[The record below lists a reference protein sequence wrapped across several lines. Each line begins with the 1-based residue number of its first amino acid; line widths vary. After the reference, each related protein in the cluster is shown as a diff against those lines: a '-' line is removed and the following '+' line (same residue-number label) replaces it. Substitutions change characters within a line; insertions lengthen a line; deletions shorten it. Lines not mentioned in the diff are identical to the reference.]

1 MYSIVRMG
9 VAALIIATIT
19 VWSTAQASD
28 SIVGSWRL
36 VSWVQEDVE
45 GKAVQTVFGDNTVG
59 VITYTSDGHMS
70 VFVADP
76 KRKPAVGPM
85 ATDAEARQTYI
96 ERWSLTLAPTALM
109 ATRSSTKSK
118 FRGTRDGT
126 EPINSVL
133 SKSKIIDSL
142 SRRRQSS
149 VQ

>member
-28 SIVGSWRL
+28 TVVGSWRL

-45 GKAVQTVFGDNTVG
+45 GKAVQTVFGDNPVG

-76 KRKPAVGPM
+76 KRKPAVVLWRPM
-85 ATDAEARQTYI
+85 LKRQTYI

-109 ATRSSTKSK
+109 ATRSPTKSK